1 VNGVTTETKNLHFY
15 YDAQGRPGIVRVG
28 TSSVYTYVYDL
39 QGDVVGLLDATGA
52 KVVEYHYDAWGRKLY
67 TTGTLAETLGK
78 LNPFRYRG
86 YVYDEETGFYYLR
99 SRYYNPRW
107 GRFVNADSVCS
118 GNSYIYG
125 FSSPVTLVDADGTMP
140 VGILNTISAG
150 YNYGVLDARI
160 VTGLCIGL
168 NSTNIYLGF
177 HEIAQVNAAKR
188 MYDQG
193 MDPVLEYSIP
203 GTGEADIVAN
213 GYIWEVKPYQRSGKK
228 QLDKYTAATG
238 FSVGPDIGTIEGIPI
253 IGSITMS
260 ITDNGKGTLNY
271 HFSGKKTK
279 EVHYIVSKNLSW
291 SIGVAVIIVFATI
304 AEDIASGGAGLLDD
318 IPSFALAG
326 GIVANAL
333 GI

>member
-1 VNGVTTETKNLHFY
+1 
-15 YDAQGRPGIVRVG
+15 
-28 TSSVYTYVYDL
+28 
-39 QGDVVGLLDATGA
+39 
-52 KVVEYHYDAWGRKLY
+52 
-67 TTGTLAETLGK
+67 
-78 LNPFRYRG
+78 
-86 YVYDEETGFYYLR
+86 
-99 SRYYNPRW
+99 
-107 GRFVNADSVCS
+107 
-118 GNSYIYG
+118 
-125 FSSPVTLVDADGTMP
+125 
-140 VGILNTISAG
+140 
-150 YNYGVLDARI
+150 
-160 VTGLCIGL
+160 
-168 NSTNIYLGF
+168 
-177 HEIAQVNAAKR
+177 
-188 MYDQG
+188 
-193 MDPVLEYSIP
+193 VLEYSIP